1 MAASQSSGGGRD
13 FRMCECNEKQLG
25 AVKYG
30 HDNNNYCEFL
40 LSWTTQEELTG
51 LKFVL
56 DVITKVPN
64 VT

>member
-1 MAASQSSGGGRD
+1 MAMIIITTVS
-13 FRMCECNEKQLG
+13 
-25 AVKYG
+25 
-30 HDNNNYCEFL
+30 FL

-51 LKFVL
+51 LKFML